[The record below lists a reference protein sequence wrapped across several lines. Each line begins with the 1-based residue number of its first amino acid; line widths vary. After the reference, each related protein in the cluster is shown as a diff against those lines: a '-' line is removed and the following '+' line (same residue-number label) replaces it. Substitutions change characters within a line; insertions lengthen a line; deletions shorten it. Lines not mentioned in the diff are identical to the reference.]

1 MTLRIG
7 EGDAVELVGACP
19 SGDAEVLLR
28 HLCAHPDAPIDWRL
42 CESAHTAVVQVLLAT
57 RARPKGP
64 PANRFLA
71 TFVEPML
78 MRASVT
84 G

>member
-19 SGDAEVLLR
+19 SADAEVLLR
-28 HLCAHPDAPIDWRL
+28 HLCDHPDAQIDWRL
-42 CESAHTAVVQVLLAT
+42 CESAHTAIVQVLFAA
-57 RARPKGP
+57 RIRPKGP
-64 PANRFLA
+64 PANQFLA
-71 TFVEPML
+71 AFVEPML
-78 MRASVT
+78 MRASAT